1 MATSETSDKS
11 IPAEPRDPQKKGGGD
26 GNAKSAVPKT
36 RPAKNIRDETNSSD
50 AAAEP
55 GFKSRKITRSRG

>member
-1 MATSETSDKS
+1 MAKSETSDMS

-26 GNAKSAVPKT
+26 GNAKSAAPKT
-36 RPAKNIRDETNSSD
+36 RPAKARGETNSSD

-55 GFKSRKITRSRG
+55 ALKSRKITRSRG